1 MGGAEEGGAFSFPKT
16 EFFAFDKRMASFES
30 TEKRPSASYST
41 LQDFDWSLRLV
52 LSSNKLSGLRQ
63 PLLMLKLE
71 KTLPDGTV
79 KERLLEL
86 DETELDNLL
95 GSLKSAQ
102 KHIIR

>member
-1 MGGAEEGGAFSFPKT
+1 
-16 EFFAFDKRMASFES
+16 
-30 TEKRPSASYST
+30 
-41 LQDFDWSLRLV
+41 
-52 LSSNKLSGLRQ
+52 
-63 PLLMLKLE
+63 MLKLE